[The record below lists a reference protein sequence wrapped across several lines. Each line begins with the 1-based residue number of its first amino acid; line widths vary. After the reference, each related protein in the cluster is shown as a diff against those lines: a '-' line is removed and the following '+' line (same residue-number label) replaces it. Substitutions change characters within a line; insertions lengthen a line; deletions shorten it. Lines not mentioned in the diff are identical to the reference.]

1 MFRILSVLLKQW
13 PVACDLCFVPAV
25 DGRSEQA
32 SKAYVKNAKQL
43 EHVQSA
49 CVRSL
54 SLVLRGR
61 ESQQFYIN
69 DRWIRFNRKIIKEED
84 YMTLQKTTKWIEIT
98 SLPKDRANTQVSS
111 TSGAVGLRFARN
123 HGMSLPTYP
132 PFILERNNKMA
143 TVANGNHTAS
153 TTHQWEM
160 LWLLWHDHVKFL
172 LFSLLHRL
180 WGVSL

>member
-13 PVACDLCFVPAV
+13 PVACDLCFVPAL

-32 SKAYVKNAKQL
+32 NKAYVKNAKQL

-98 SLPKDRANTQVSS
+98 SLPKDRANTLGSILHQQCCRSS
-111 TSGAVGLRFARN
+111 VRKESWDVIAY
-123 HGMSLPTYP
+123 LPTLYP
-132 PFILERNNKMA
+132 RK
-143 TVANGNHTAS
+143 
-153 TTHQWEM
+153 
-160 LWLLWHDHVKFL
+160 K
-172 LFSLLHRL
+172 
-180 WGVSL
+180 